1 MLNLLSHLFKTLNI
15 NYTNRYLGGEM
26 RAEGFHSVAGIVKV
40 LDLYRVAS
48 LSVKLSPQQLPQATF
63 PCIAHC
69 EEGGKAPYFVV
80 IDSFQN
86 GQLSYYKED
95 KTEVVEAIEEFIK
108 KWSGVVLLLAPD
120 ANSSEP
126 NYEEN
131 KRQEQ
136 QQTIEK
142 WGVAAVIVLLLL
154 PHTLLVSGFSW
165 ALLLGIKWL
174 YALGVWVSALLL
186 QTEYG
191 QAPVWVQKL
200 CGSQGGTKTTNCNAV
215 TQSSGGKLFG
225 WLGWSEIGLVY
236 FLGGY
241 LSVLVSH
248 EVVALWLSF
257 AALLFVPYSLY
268 YQAFVVKQWC
278 KLCLAILA
286 IFIVLAF
293 TWFYAKDSFQTDISI
308 ADLYGFGISLALW
321 LVFKPLWE
329 ARKKGKAT
337 EAALVKLKSDSGLF
351 QAMLQ
356 AQPLTDVQPL
366 PNEDQI
372 GTIDAP
378 VLVTMVSNPNCNP
391 CKDAYKELT
400 EWQAYFS
407 DEMQLR
413 IRHINSGEEKYRGHE
428 AWASEVGIEFTPT
441 IFING
446 RKLVEPYNYKDIRF
460 HVRTL
465 AEVSGYGNLVAVRR
479 PIC

>member
-1 MLNLLSHLFKTLNI
+1 MIFSVLIYKFLTKYSIKVTKTQCLQIDNIFDDFDLLSRFFDDLK
-15 NYTNRYLGGEM
+15 
-26 RAEGFHSVAGIVKV
+26 VANLTIK
-40 LDLYRVAS
+40 S
-48 LSVKLSPQQLPQATF
+48 SPQQLNNINLPVFTR
-63 PCIAHC
+63 
-69 EEGGKAPYFVV
+69 YS
-80 IDSFQN
+80 DSENLSSTILITNFQN

-95 KTEVVEAIEEFIK
+95 KAETTEAVEEFIK
-108 KWSGVVLLLAPD
+108 KWSGVVLMLAPD
-120 ANSSEP
+120 TYSSEP
-126 NYEEN
+126 NYKEN
-131 KRQEQ
+131 LRQERL
-136 QQTIEK
+136 QTIEK
-142 WGVAAVIVLLLL
+142 WNIFGVIILLLL
-154 PHTLLVSGFSW
+154 PNNLPVLGFYW

-174 YALGVWVSALLL
+174 YALGVWVSVLLL

-200 CGSQGGTKTTNCNAV
+200 CGPQGGTKTTNCNAV

-225 WLGWSEIGLVY
+225 WLGWSEIGFVY
-236 FLGGY
+236 FLGGF

-248 EVVALWLSF
+248 GVVALWLSF

-278 KLCLAILA
+278 KLCLAIQA
-286 IFIVLAF
+286 IFIALALA
-293 TWFYAKDSFQTDISI
+293 WFYAKDSFQIDISI
-308 ADLYGFGISLALW
+308 ANLYGFGISLAVW

-329 ARKKGKAT
+329 AKQKGKAT
-337 EAALVKLKSDSGLF
+337 DAALVKLKSDTGLF

-366 PNEDQI
+366 PHEYQI

-378 VLVTMVSNPNCNP
+378 VVVTMVSNPHCNP

-400 EWQAYFS
+400 EWQTYFS

-413 IRHINSGEEKYRGHE
+413 IRHINSGEEKYQSHE

-460 HVRTL
+460 HVRML
-465 AEVSGYGNLVAVRR
+465 AEVGRCDDLVIR
-479 PIC
+479 